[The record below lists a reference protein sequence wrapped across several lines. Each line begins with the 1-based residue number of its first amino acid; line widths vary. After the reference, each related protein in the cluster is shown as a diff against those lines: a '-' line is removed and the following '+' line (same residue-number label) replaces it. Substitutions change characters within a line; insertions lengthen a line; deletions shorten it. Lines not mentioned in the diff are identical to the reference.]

1 MSSNRKGLTHKN
13 TSFFDGY
20 QAGELW
26 RQLTEDEKKPFEVQ
40 AKALKL
46 EYVAHLV
53 LENASHLQAL
63 GFHAQEKKMT
73 LFKAQLFHKVAWW
86 LPMCLFARLRVEL
99 SPRSALL

>member
-46 EYVAHLV
+46 EYVVHLV
-53 LENASHLQAL
+53 LENAYLPSSS
-63 GFHAQEKKMT
+63 GFPCSGKEDDPFQGTVVSGM
-73 LFKAQLFHKVAWW
+73 VA
-86 LPMCLFARLRVEL
+86 
-99 SPRSALL
+99 